1 MEGQA
6 MMVRSMGALAAL
18 AALTLLS
25 PWMRLGGKQSEVSAG
40 AGATLAPLV
49 DTGIGINL
57 DTVADW
63 SPAWVFVDV
72 FKHARPW
79 LTQLPNS
86 MAVWDSG
93 QPLTTDRH
101 GWPILAPGQAAAT
114 LMLRDL
120 SGNYPGGTYR
130 VFYKGQGQ
138 IEFGFDAKVISSA
151 PGEATL
157 QVTPSNAGIFF
168 KINASD
174 PKDPIREVS
183 VVMPGF
189 ENSYLTKPFHPLFVE
204 RLAPFETLRFMQWSR
219 ANESPLTTWK
229 DRPTTRT
236 YTQATKRGV
245 AFEHMVELT
254 NQLACNAWITLPH
267 LADDE
272 FVRQT
277 ARLWA
282 SKMHSDGKLFVE
294 FSNEVWNSIFP
305 QAHWSEAQGL
315 AAGLSTDSFQ
325 ARLLFYAKRS
335 AEVFQIFKGVFD
347 SMEGQKPE
355 LVCVLAT
362 QYGNPW
368 TSTVVL
374 GYEPAAAQAD
384 ALAIA
389 PYFGIDLGSPA
400 NLWTVLS
407 MSTEQILEACE
418 AEIDGPLNA
427 LIAAH
432 EQVAS
437 SKGVEL
443 IAYEAGQHLVGF
455 GGMEFVPSLTQKLV
469 DANRHSGMHD
479 LYVRLM
485 QRWHER
491 GGQAFVAYSHCG
503 QYGTYGS
510 WGALE
515 HQAQPISE
523 AHKYRALMEEA
534 ALH

>member
-1 MEGQA
+1 
-6 MMVRSMGALAAL
+6 MMARSMGALAAL
-18 AALTLLS
+18 AALIFVT
-25 PWMRLGGKQSEVSAG
+25 PWMRLGDERIEVHAG
-40 AGATLAPLV
+40 PPAMGASPI

-63 SPAWVFVDV
+63 APAWVFVDA

-79 LTQLPNS
+79 IPQLPNS
-86 MAVWDSG
+86 MSVWDTG
-93 QPLTTDRH
+93 QQLTTDRH
-101 GWPILAPGQAAAT
+101 GWPLLQPGQAAAT

-120 SGNYPGGTYR
+120 GGKYPAGTYR
-130 VFYKGQGQ
+130 VFYKGKGQ
-138 IEFGFDAKVISSA
+138 IEFGFDAKVTASA

-157 QVTPSNAGIFF
+157 TVTPTNAGIFF

-174 PKDPIREVS
+174 PSDPIREVS
-183 VVMPGF
+183 VVLPGF
-189 ENSYLTKPFHPLFVE
+189 ENTYLAQPFHPLFLD
-204 RLAPFETLRFMQWSR
+204 RLTPFETLRFMQWGR
-219 ANESPLTTWK
+219 TNESTLSQWK
-229 DRPTTRT
+229 ERPTTRT
-236 YTQATKRGV
+236 YTQATKSGV
-245 AFEHMVELT
+245 AFEHMTALV
-254 NQLACNAWITLPH
+254 NQLDSNAWITLPH
-267 LADDE
+267 LVDDE

-282 SKMHSDGKLFVE
+282 SQMHPDGKLFVE
-294 FSNEVWNSIFP
+294 YSNEVWNSIFP
-305 QAHWSEAQGL
+305 QAHWAEAQGL
-315 AAGLSTDSFQ
+315 AAGLATDSFQ

-335 AEVFQIFKGVFD
+335 AEVFKIFRDTFQAL
-347 SMEGQKPE
+347 EGAKPE

-368 TSTVVL
+368 TSSVVL
-374 GYEPAAAQAD
+374 GYEQAAAKAD

-418 AEIDGPLNA
+418 SEIDGPLSA
-427 LIAAH
+427 LIGAH
-432 EQVAS
+432 GQVADS
-437 SKGVEL
+437 HGLAL

-455 GGMEFVPSLTQKLV
+455 SGMEFVPSLTEKLV
-469 DANRHSGMHD
+469 DANRHPGMYD
-479 LYVRLM
+479 LYKRMIL
-485 QRWHER
+485 RWHQQ

-515 HQAQPISE
+515 YQAQPISE
-523 AHKYRALMEEA
+523 AHKFRALMEEA